1 MTGQVMDGLSAA
13 IVNIAR
19 LMRHDGIRLVVSTQ
33 SPLALAPEL
42 LELVT
47 VAVLHR
53 FHSKV
58 RDQCGVNVVSVPS
71 QAVAIDTICYEFL
84 WVEDKM
90 ECSFP
95 LSDAMSAVPAEET
108 NNTILFPIHIFCRVA
123 YMNCAKSSFP
133 ASTLY

>member
-1 MTGQVMDGLSAA
+1 MEQYRTLPLPRGCGRLLALDEAHKFMTGQVTDGLSSA

-58 RDQCGVNVVSVPS
+58 NRWLGRLLP
-71 QAVAIDTICYEFL
+71 
-84 WVEDKM
+84 
-90 ECSFP
+90 
-95 LSDAMSAVPAEET
+95 
-108 NNTILFPIHIFCRVA
+108 R
-123 YMNCAKSSFP
+123 
-133 ASTLY
+133 